1 MPEITSGVIELI
13 AGGVIIPWLI
23 WVTSSLYNQ
32 RQEIA
37 LLKQEVKMTSEIFKL
52 LKERLV

>member
-1 MPEITSGVIELI
+1 MPEVSSAAIEI
-13 AGGVIIPWLI
+13 MAGGIIIPWLI
-23 WVTSSLYNQ
+23 WVTSSLFNQ

-52 LKERLV
+52 LKERLT